1 MSGAKETPRQKMIG
15 MMYLVY
21 TALLALNVSVAVL
34 DSFLTINE
42 AMETTNQS
50 YTQKN
55 ADLYQR
61 FFTAYTANEDKV
73 GEYWRKAKLV
83 QEKTK
88 EMFDYIQKTKI
99 ELIAFTEQIPYEE
112 AEKLNPRNIGRQDN
126 YDDPTRFFLGIDEHA
141 KNGRAYE
148 LHHKLHEYR
157 TFLLEQVHERDKA
170 SIPLRTLHV
179 EGTKWHNANGEEQSW
194 EVFHFSHTI
203 IVADLALLNKIQNDV
218 LNAENDIVSYLYS
231 SISDE
236 DFKFDT
242 ISARVVPVSNSVIT
256 GSNFEA
262 SIFVAAFDSRAKIT
276 ATIDGREYE
285 GEGGAIHYKVPA
297 NTVGKRKVN
306 GSIHVPA
313 SFGVKTYPFQF
324 EYDVREATAT
334 VSADKMNVF
343 YVGVDNPVSALAGGI
358 TDANTRVEIDHG
370 TITKVAPNEYIV
382 RVNKPGVDATVKIY
396 AKENGKE
403 TLMGSKTFRVKR
415 VPDPMARINGQEV
428 GVKRIDKNTLAN
440 AGGLLVSMKDFEFEL
455 SLKIASF
462 NVQVSRDGELS
473 PMMPSNGN
481 KFSQNMIDNF
491 KRCKRGDK
499 VFITDV
505 TAAMPEGNRTLGD
518 MILTIK

>member
-1 MSGAKETPRQKMIG
+1 MSGGGKETPRQKMIG

-34 DSFLTINE
+34 ESFLTINE
-42 AMETTNQS
+42 AFETTNES
-50 YTQKN
+50 YVQKN

-61 FFTAYTANEDKV
+61 FLATYVANEAKV
-73 GEYWRKAKLV
+73 GKHWAKAQKV
-83 QEKTK
+83 QEATK
-88 EMFDYIQKTKI
+88 DLYGYIQKTKI
-99 ELIAFTEQIPYEE
+99 ELIAFTEQISYEE
-112 AEKLNPRNIGRQDN
+112 AEQLNPRHIGRQDN
-126 YDDPTRFFLGIDEHA
+126 YDDPTRFFLGIDNS

-157 TFLLEQVHERDKA
+157 EFLLEQVEERDRPN
-170 SIPLRTLHV
+170 IPLRTLHV
-179 EGTKWHNANGEEQSW
+179 EGTKWYNANGEEQSW

-242 ISARVVPVSNSVIT
+242 VSARVVPVSSSVLV
-256 GSNFEA
+256 GSSFEA
-262 SIFVAAFDSRAKIT
+262 DVFVAAFDSKAEIS
-276 ATIDGREYE
+276 ATIDGKEYT
-285 GEGGAIHYKVPA
+285 GAGGSIRYKVPA
-297 NTVGKRKVN
+297 NTIGTRKVN
-306 GSIHVPA
+306 GTIHVPA
-313 SFGVKTYPFQF
+313 SFGVKSYPFQF
-324 EYDVREATAT
+324 EYEVRQSTAT

-343 YVGVDNPVSALAGGI
+343 YVGVDNPVSAIAGGI
-358 TDANTRVEIDHG
+358 TDANTRVEITNG
-370 TITKVAPNEYIV
+370 TITKTKPGEYIV
-382 RVNKPGVDATVKIY
+382 RVNTPGVEATVRVY
-396 AKENGKE
+396 ARENGKE

-415 VPDPMARINGQEV
+415 VPDPVARINGQDE

-473 PMMPSNGN
+473 PMMPSDGN
-481 KFSQNMIDNF
+481 KFTQSMVDNF

-499 VFITDV
+499 VFITDIY
-505 TAAMPEGNRTLGD
+505 AAMPEGRRMLGD

>member
-1 MSGAKETPRQKMIG
+1 

-42 AMETTNQS
+42 SMETTNS
-50 YTQKN
+50 NYVQKN

-61 FFTAYTANEDKV
+61 FMSAYTANEAKV
-73 GEYWRKAKLV
+73 GKYWEKAKKV

-88 EMFDYIQKTKI
+88 EFYEYLQRTKI
-99 ELIAFTEQIPYEE
+99 DLIAFTEQIPYEE
-112 AEKLNPRNIGRQDN
+112 AEQLNPRNIGRQDN
-126 YDDPTRFFLGIDEHA
+126 YDDPTRFFLGLDNS
-141 KNGRAYE
+141 KSGRAYE
-148 LHHKLHEYR
+148 LHEKLHEYR
-157 TFLLEQVHERDKA
+157 DFLLEQVEERDRPN
-170 SIPLRTLHV
+170 IPLRSLHV
-179 EGTKWHNANGEEQSW
+179 SGTKYHNANGEEQSW

-218 LNAENDIVSYLYS
+218 LNSENDIISYLYS
-231 SISDE
+231 SVSDE

-242 ISARVVPVSNSVIT
+242 ISARVVPVSNSVLV
-256 GSNFEA
+256 GSSFEA
-262 SIFVAAFDSRAKIT
+262 SVFVAAFDSKAKIT

-285 GEGGAIHYKVPA
+285 GAGGSIQYKAAA
-297 NTVGKRKVN
+297 NTIGKKKVN
-306 GSIHVPA
+306 GTIHVPA
-313 SFGVKTYPFQF
+313 SFGVKSYPFQF
-324 EYDVREATAT
+324 EYDVRQSTAT

-343 YVGVDNPVSALAGGI
+343 YVGVDNPVSAIAGGI
-358 TDANTRVEIDHG
+358 TDENTQVEITNG
-370 TITKVAPNEYIV
+370 TISKVKPGEYVV
-382 RVNKPGVDATVKIY
+382 RVSKPGVEATVNVY
-396 AKENGKE
+396 AKEDHGKR

-415 VPDPMARINGQEV
+415 VPDPVARINGQEE

-455 SLKIASF
+455 NLKIAAF

-473 PMMPSNGN
+473 PMMNSNGN
-481 KFSQNMIDNF
+481 KFTQGMIDNF

-499 VFITDV
+499 IFFTDIY
-505 TAAMPEGNRTLGD
+505 AAMPEGNRMLGD

>member
-42 AMETTNQS
+42 AMETTNKN
-50 YTQKN
+50 YNQKN
-55 ADLYQR
+55 EDLYQR
-61 FFTAYTANEDKV
+61 FLAAYTANEAKV
-73 GEYWRKAKLV
+73 GDNWKKAKSV
-83 QEKTK
+83 QAKTR
-88 EMFDYIQKTKI
+88 ELYDYIQQMKYD
-99 ELIAFTEQIPYEE
+99 LIAFTEQIPVEQ
-112 AEKLNPRNIGRQDN
+112 AMNLNPRNIGRQDN
-126 YDDPTRFFLGIDEHA
+126 YDDPTRFFIGLEEAAHDG
-141 KNGRAYE
+141 KAYE
-148 LHHKLHEYR
+148 LHKKLHDYR
-157 TFLLEQVHERDKA
+157 TFLLEQVDEKDRN
-170 SIPLRTLHV
+170 SIPLRSLHV
-179 EGTKWHNANGEEQSW
+179 EGTKYYNANGQEQSW
-194 EVFHFSHTI
+194 EIFHFSHTI

-231 SISDE
+231 SISDD

-242 ISARVVPVSNSVIT
+242 ISARVVPVSNSVLA
-256 GSNFEA
+256 GSTFEA
-262 SIFVAAFDSRAKIT
+262 SIFVAAFDSKAKIS
-276 ATIDGREYE
+276 ATIDGKEYE
-285 GEGGAIHYKVPA
+285 GSGGSINYKVPA
-297 NTVGKRKVN
+297 TNIGKRKVN
-306 GSIHVPA
+306 GTIHVPV
-313 SFGVKTYPFQF
+313 SFGVKSYPFQF
-324 EYDVREATAT
+324 EYDVRQSTAT

-358 TDANTRVEIDHG
+358 TDENTRVEINNG
-370 TITKVAPNEYIV
+370 TISKVRPGEYVV
-382 RVNKPGVDATVKIY
+382 RVNKPGVDATVKVF

-415 VPDPMARINGQEV
+415 VPDPVARINGQEE

-455 SLKIASF
+455 NLKIASF

-481 KFSQNMIDNF
+481 KFSQSMIDNF

-499 VFITDV
+499 VFVTDIA
-505 TAAMPEGNRTLGD
+505 AAMPEGNRTLGD

>member
-1 MSGAKETPRQKMIG
+1 

-42 AMETTNQS
+42 ALEITNKNYS
-50 YTQKN
+50 QKN
-55 ADLYQR
+55 EDLYQR
-61 FFTAYTANEDKV
+61 FIAAYTVNEAKV
-73 GEYWRKAKLV
+73 GKHWEKAKRV
-83 QEKTK
+83 KEKTK
-88 EMFDYIQKTKI
+88 EFYDYIENMKV
-99 ELIAFTEQIPYEE
+99 ELIAFTEQIPFEE
-112 AEKLNPRNIGRQDN
+112 AKELNPRNISRQDN
-126 YDDPTRFFLGIDEHA
+126 YDDPTRFFLGVDEFA
-141 KNGRAYE
+141 KNGKAYE
-148 LHHKLHEYR
+148 LHAKMHEYR
-157 TFLLEQVHERDKA
+157 DFLISQIEERDRE
-170 SIPLRTLHV
+170 SIPLRSLHV
-179 EGTKWHNANGEEQSW
+179 SGTKYHNANGEEQSW

-242 ISARVVPVSNSVIT
+242 ISARVVPVSNSVIV
-256 GSNFEA
+256 GSSYEA
-262 SIFVAAFDSRAKIT
+262 SIFVAAFDSKAKIT
-276 ATIDGREYE
+276 ATIEGREYE
-285 GEGGAIHYKVPA
+285 GVGGSILYKATA
-297 NTVGKRKVN
+297 NSVGKRKVN
-306 GSIHVPA
+306 GTIHVPA
-313 SFGVKTYPFQF
+313 SFGVKSYPFQF
-324 EYDVREATAT
+324 EYDVRESTAT

-358 TDANTRVEIDHG
+358 TDGNTRVTITNG
-370 TITKVAPNEYIV
+370 TINKVKPGEYVV
-382 RVNKPGVDATVKIY
+382 RVNKPGVDATVNVY
-396 AKENGKE
+396 ATEGGKE

-415 VPDPMARINGQEV
+415 VPDPVARINGQDE

-455 SLKIASF
+455 NLKIAAF

-473 PMMPSNGN
+473 PMMNSNGN
-481 KFSQNMIDNF
+481 KFTQGMIDNF

-499 VFITDV
+499 VFITDIY
-505 TAAMPEGNRTLGD
+505 AAMPEGNRMLGD